1 MNFTLPELEAF
12 FEVTRLGS
20 FTRAARILNMSQP
33 ALTVRI
39 RHLEQALGVRLL
51 DRTTRS
57 VTLTQTGKEFFPS
70 VERVLREVAVVAESA
85 KDVADRRRR
94 LVTVA
99 AIPSLA
105 ATLLPRIVAAF
116 QAEHPA
122 VIVRLRDGVGQRV
135 LNLVKSGEAD
145 FGIGSP
151 TRRDAGL
158 RITPLAMDPLCAVFP
173 AGHTLEQRSTIRL
186 EDLLTVPL
194 ILMDPGYTV
203 RTLIDIAFESI
214 SQPVTPVHEAAY
226 VPTALGLVGA
236 GLGVAVLACSAAD
249 RTGIETGGLATRVI
263 DHPMLVRHIA
273 VIESATRS
281 LSPAATQFL
290 NTVSEVCQRQS
301 A

>member
-70 VERVLREVAVVAESA
+70 VAS
-85 KDVADRRRR
+85 
-94 LVTVA
+94 
-99 AIPSLA
+99 
-105 ATLLPRIVAAF
+105 TLLPRIVAAF
-116 QAEHPA
+116 QAQHPE

-173 AGHTLEQRSTIRL
+173 TGHTLEQRSTIRL
-186 EDLLTVPL
+186 EDLLAVPL

-203 RTLIDIAFESI
+203 RTL
-214 SQPVTPVHEAAY
+214 
-226 VPTALGLVGA
+226 
-236 GLGVAVLACSAAD
+236 
-249 RTGIETGGLATRVI
+249 
-263 DHPMLVRHIA
+263 
-273 VIESATRS
+273 
-281 LSPAATQFL
+281 
-290 NTVSEVCQRQS
+290 
-301 A
+301 